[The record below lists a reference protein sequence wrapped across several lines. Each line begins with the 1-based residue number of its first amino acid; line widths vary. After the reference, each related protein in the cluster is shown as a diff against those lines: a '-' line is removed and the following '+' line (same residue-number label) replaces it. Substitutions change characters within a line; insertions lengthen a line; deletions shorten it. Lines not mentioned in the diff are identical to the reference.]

1 MLGRWNVVSS
11 ATQTLPIDVFPVLLW
26 AFNLVPCLC
35 SSKLCRTTHVNK
47 QVREHMK
54 TFAVFQMSFFH
65 KWSGFLAKTSLNM
78 IISPAVISEGHKVA
92 RMNGTLSS
100 TESLYV
106 NLVLY
111 TATIAS
117 DSFFSGG
124 VRVFTVWNCREMRI
138 RKPLLVLDDEVFVEK
153 VRLKSRWCSA
163 ALGNVKSSCF

>member
-1 MLGRWNVVSS
+1 
-11 ATQTLPIDVFPVLLW
+11 
-26 AFNLVPCLC
+26 
-35 SSKLCRTTHVNK
+35 
-47 QVREHMK
+47 
-54 TFAVFQMSFFH
+54 
-65 KWSGFLAKTSLNM
+65 M
-78 IISPAVISEGHKVA
+78 IISPAVISEGHKGA

-124 VRVFTVWNCREMRI
+124 VRVFTVWNWREMRI

-153 VRLKSRWCSA
+153 VRLKSR
-163 ALGNVKSSCF
+163 

>member
-1 MLGRWNVVSS
+1 
-11 ATQTLPIDVFPVLLW
+11 
-26 AFNLVPCLC
+26 
-35 SSKLCRTTHVNK
+35 
-47 QVREHMK
+47 
-54 TFAVFQMSFFH
+54 MSFFH

-124 VRVFTVWNCREMRI
+124 VRVFTV
-138 RKPLLVLDDEVFVEK
+138 
-153 VRLKSRWCSA
+153 
-163 ALGNVKSSCF
+163 